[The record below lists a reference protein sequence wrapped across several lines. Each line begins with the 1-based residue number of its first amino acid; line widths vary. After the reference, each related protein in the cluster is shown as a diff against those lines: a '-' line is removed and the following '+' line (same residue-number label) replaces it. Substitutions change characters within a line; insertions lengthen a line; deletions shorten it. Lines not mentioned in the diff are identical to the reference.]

1 MHIPKQRFIKKLNN
15 GVRAGAIVALVAII
29 GVSLAFIS
37 HAASPYVSGYASQ
50 GTVSGTTNSITGG
63 SNPTGTAVQFGTS
76 ATASNFITT
85 SGTNLMW
92 NGRVFQF
99 VGFDAYGMEG
109 CYSGDPWTTAQLD
122 AYFASLPTDSMTRIW
137 AEQSFGTSALSNIV
151 AQATKYNQHLVLSL
165 SDEDG
170 TCDPNT
176 DNGNG
181 STGDSLQFYQSDWQ
195 TILVPWIN
203 TVVPM
208 FANDPAVA
216 MWEIGNEPG
225 LEASVPEAT
234 MQSYLTG
241 VAEAIKAKA
250 PNQLVESGVGYT
262 YNTNSEN
269 GTEATYQEVQSSPD
283 INVLDIHDYIE
294 DNDGNG
300 TILSPDYTT
309 AQEAAKALNKPFIV
323 GEAGVEVS
331 TDGTSCQMTSQQ
343 QRLTYLLTDKTTDYF
358 EGIGPNGTGSPAMSG
373 IMYWDAEPFQ
383 ASWVGSCTWEIYPTD
398 ILVPAVQSYV
408 IP

>member
-1 MHIPKQRFIKKLNN
+1 MQIAKLTPKKIIGLVVALLIAAIGFKILIGGHAQ
-15 GVRAGAIVALVAII
+15 GPYTSAGA
-29 GVSLAFIS
+29 S
-37 HAASPYVSGYASQ
+37 
-50 GTVSGTTNSITGG
+50 SGTLAGG
-63 SNPTGTAVQFGTS
+63 
-76 ATASNFITT
+76 ATANPDTTAYNSKSVLFPASTSSSNGFITT
-85 SGTNLMW
+85 SGTNLML
-92 NGRVFQF
+92 NGKVFNF

-109 CYSGDPWTTAQLD
+109 CYYGYAWSTAQLD
-122 AYFASLPTDSMTRIW
+122 AYFAGLPANSMTRIW
-137 AEQSFGTSALSNIV
+137 AEETDGTAVLSNIV
-151 AQATKYNQHLVLSL
+151 AQATKYNQHLILSL
-165 SDEDG
+165 SNEDG
-170 TCDPNT
+170 TCDPNADD

-181 STGDSLQFYQSDWQ
+181 GASLQYYQSDWQ
-195 TILVPWIN
+195 TILVPWIKQ
-203 TVVPM
+203 VVPM

-225 LEASVPEAT
+225 LYVSVPEST
-234 MQSYLTG
+234 MQSFLTG
-241 VAEAIKAKA
+241 VATAIHAET

-269 GTEATYQEVQSSPD
+269 GNEASYQEVQSSPEV
-283 INVLDIHDYIE
+283 NVLDIHDYIE

-323 GEAGVEVS
+323 GEAGVETS
-331 TDGTSCQMTSQQ
+331 TDGTSCQMTSDQ

-358 EGIGPNGTGSPAMSG
+358 NGIGPNGAGSPAMSG
-373 IMYWDAEPFQ
+373 IMYWDAEPSQ

-398 ILVPAVQSYV
+398 PLISAVKNYS